1 MSRRSDIFSHLFVLK
16 IVVFVCK
23 TKINE
28 KEAGDG
34 PFTKQLYNSKKTL
47 TKPSQMREG
56 LMMWKVACLLLMV
69 TLRPSAAASR
79 DAFQRWKLNC
89 RKISMTFF
97 CKSVSSNIQS
107 YKCRPFCPK
116 KRLNLFLKIVKQVI
130 CWSRGWLRLSW
141 GQWPWQHQKSHQKRG
156 LALS

>member
-56 LMMWKVACLLLMV
+56 LMM
-69 TLRPSAAASR
+69 
-79 DAFQRWKLNC
+79 
-89 RKISMTFF
+89 
-97 CKSVSSNIQS
+97 
-107 YKCRPFCPK
+107 
-116 KRLNLFLKIVKQVI
+116 
-130 CWSRGWLRLSW
+130 
-141 GQWPWQHQKSHQKRG
+141 
-156 LALS
+156 